1 MTLTVL
7 FDLDDTLLNT
17 NMGEFLPAYFDGLG
31 QTLADFGSQQRI
43 VDQIKYAVGKMSAN
57 QDPSKL
63 LKQVF
68 AENFYSPL
76 GTSEA
81 KCRDRLA
88 DFYSDAYPNLAS
100 HVQVK
105 PEAHSLVQW
114 CKSQGFRLAI
124 TTNPLFPETATR
136 QRIFWAGLD
145 PDDFLFFSSYDTFHF
160 TKPNLRYYAEAI
172 ARLGWPEGPIVMVGD
187 DLTLDVLPVEKLGA
201 KSFWVVPGVVESGR
215 PQGSLTGVRAYLE
228 SLQGRFL
235 KFTLSND
242 PEVLLAV
249 LRSTP
254 AVLESWLKIYEQET
268 LHHPP
273 REGEWSANEVFW
285 HLADF
290 EEQIYL
296 PQWQCLLEDPN
307 QIIPH
312 IETSHWDAE
321 REYASR
327 KAEEACQ
334 RFTRLRLAS
343 LEAIESLYDQGS
355 FDQFVHHT
363 VFSEA
368 RIGELVT
375 FTAKQDRLHLQQCA
389 EAMNI

>member
-7 FDLDDTLLNT
+7 FDLDNTLLNT
-17 NMGEFLPAYFDGLG
+17 NFGAFLPAYFVGLG
-31 QTLADFGSQQRI
+31 QTLADYGSQQRI
-43 VDQIKYAVGKMSAN
+43 VDQIHYAVGKMTAN

-68 AENFYSPL
+68 AENFYPPL
-76 GTSEA
+76 GTSEE
-81 KCRDRLA
+81 KCRERLA
-88 DFYSDAYPNLAS
+88 DFYSDAYPKLAS
-100 HVQVK
+100 HVKVK

-145 PDDFLFFSSYDTFHF
+145 PDDFHFFSSYDTFHF

-172 ARLGWPEGPIVMVGD
+172 GRLGWPEGPIVMVGD
-187 DLTLDVLPVEKLGA
+187 DLTLDVLPAGKMGA
-201 KSFWVVPGVVESGR
+201 KSFWVVPGVVEPGK
-215 PQGSLTGVRAYLE
+215 PQGTLTGVRAYLE
-228 SLQGRFL
+228 SLQRRFL
-235 KFTLSND
+235 KFTLLND

-249 LRSTP
+249 LRSSP
-254 AVLESWLKIYEQET
+254 AVLDSWLKIYEQET

-296 PQWQCLLEDPN
+296 PQWRGLLKDPD

-312 IETSHWDAE
+312 IETSHWDAV

-327 KAEEACQ
+327 KADEACQ
-334 RFTRLRLAS
+334 RFMHLRLAS
-343 LEAIESLYDQGS
+343 LEAIESLYAQGLFERS
-355 FDQFVHHT
+355 VHHT

-368 RIGELVT
+368 RIGELVA
-375 FTAKQDRLHLQQCA
+375 FTAKHDWLHLQQCA
-389 EAMNI
+389 DTMNI